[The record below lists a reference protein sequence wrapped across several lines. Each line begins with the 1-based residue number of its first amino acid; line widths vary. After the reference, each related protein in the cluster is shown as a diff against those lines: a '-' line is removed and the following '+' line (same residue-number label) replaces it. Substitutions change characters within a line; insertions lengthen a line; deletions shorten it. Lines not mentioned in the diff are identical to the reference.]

1 MTLGEDSAIGQAV
14 GWHGKLPT
22 VGDFASRRL
31 DSEFIRIWDD
41 WVSYGL
47 ARLRTISDCPW
58 LDAYLSSPTWRFIL
72 TPGFLSAPLHT
83 QVWTGVVMP
92 SVDKVGRY
100 YPLTLACPLPQIQ
113 TDAVT
118 QAALW
123 SWLHRLE
130 DLAVDALQEDWS
142 IETLESELVRL
153 GLPLISMLSVENGHV
168 AVEPSSPSAAFFS
181 ACLAPTSAPDAG
193 RCVWYSEADLSAP
206 QLLCSTSMD
215 DSILRL
221 WNNECLKAKSAQA

>member
-1 MTLGEDSAIGQAV
+1 MTLGTSDLGQAA

-31 DSEFIRIWDD
+31 DSDFIRMWDD
-41 WVSYGL
+41 WVSAGL
-47 ARLRTISDCPW
+47 AELRTMGDGQW
-58 LDAYLSSPTWRFIL
+58 LEAYLGSPAWRFVL
-72 TPGFLSAPLHT
+72 TPGFLGAPLHT
-83 QVWTGVVMP
+83 QVWAGVVIP

-100 YPLTLACPLPQIQ
+100 YPLTLAYPLPQIP

-130 DLAVDALQEDWS
+130 DLAIDALQEDWS
-142 IETLESELVRL
+142 IESMEAELVRL
-153 GLPLISMLSVENGHV
+153 GLPLISLAGNEHGHV
-168 AVEPSSPSAAFFS
+168 SVDPSSPSATFFS
-181 ACLAPTSAPDAG
+181 ACLATTSAADVG
-193 RCVWYSEADLSAP
+193 RCVWYSEADLPAP

-221 WNNECLKAKSAQA
+221 WKMKVRSH

>member
-1 MTLGEDSAIGQAV
+1 MTISTDDPGQAV

-41 WVSYGL
+41 WVSSGL
-47 ARLRTISDCPW
+47 ALLRTRSDCRW
-58 LDAYLSSPTWRFIL
+58 LDAYLSSPTWRFVL

-83 QVWTGVVMP
+83 QVWAGVVMP

-100 YPLTLACPLPQIQ
+100 YPLTLACQLPQIQ
-113 TDAVT
+113 TNAVMQT
-118 QAALW
+118 ALW

-153 GLPLISMLSVENGHV
+153 GLPLISLLSAENGHV
-168 AVEPSSPSAAFFS
+168 EPSAPSAAFFS
-181 ACLAPTSAPDAG
+181 ACMTQTLAPHAG
-193 RCVWYSEADLSAP
+193 RCVWYSEADLSSP
-206 QLLCSTSMD
+206 KLLCSTSMD

-221 WNNECLKAKSAQA
+221 WNNEG